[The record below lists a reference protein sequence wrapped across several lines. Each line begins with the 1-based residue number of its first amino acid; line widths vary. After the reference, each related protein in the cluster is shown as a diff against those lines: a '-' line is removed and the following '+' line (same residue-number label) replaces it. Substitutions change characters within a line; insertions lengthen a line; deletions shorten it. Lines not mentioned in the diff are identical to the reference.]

1 MYSGIFFVTK
11 YTFLLEL
18 NYKVTFEGLW
28 PKFTLTESKLETV
41 IVERLNVD
49 SNRTQQWFAYR
60 DQYLF

>member
-49 SNRTQQWFAYR
+49 SNRTQQ
-60 DQYLF
+60 